1 MRCEM
6 LEKVKVGGINYAI
19 ELKDLSTRRDEE
31 NGKEFGWCVFD
42 EDKIE
47 INERLTQ
54 SRIEQV
60 LIHEL
65 VHAIFYEAGLEQDE
79 DTVNRIGIV
88 LHQVLKDNDFS
99 WLNKPQFYEMPTKDG
114 PVKLPKDYKQ
124 LF

>member
-1 MRCEM
+1 M
-6 LEKVKVGGINYAI
+6 LERIKVGGINYTV

-65 VHAIFYEAGLEQDE
+65 VHAIMYEAGLEQDE
-79 DTVNRIGIV
+79 DVVNRIGLV

-99 WLNKPQFYEMPTKDG
+99 WIGKPQFYEVPTKDG
-114 PVKLPKDYKQ
+114 SVKLPKDYKQ
-124 LF
+124 L

>member
-1 MRCEM
+1 M
-6 LEKVKVGGINYAI
+6 LKTIKVGGINYAV
-19 ELKDLSTRRDEE
+19 EMKDLSTRRDEE
-31 NGKEFGWCVFD
+31 NGKELGWCVFD

-47 INERLTQ
+47 INEKLTQ

-65 VHAIFYEAGLEQDE
+65 VHAIFYEAGLEQEE

-99 WLNKPQFYEMPTKDG
+99 WMNKPFFYEGPTKDG
-114 PVKLPKDYKQ
+114 PLTVPFDYKP
-124 LF
+124 L